1 MSKLKTEATKFTFVG
16 ALNFGLTFVVFTIM
30 LKIIGAN
37 YLISLGTSW
46 VFGML
51 FSYALNFSWVFKQEN
66 KICFDARFLKF
77 LTTGLISITLN
88 MLVLSFLV
96 GHSEIDPFY
105 LQILLIPLVV
115 VFNFTATKYWSLR

>member
-1 MSKLKTEATKFTFVG
+1 MNKLKTEAKKFAFVG
-16 ALNFGLTFVVFTIM
+16 ALNFGLTLIVFTVM
-30 LKIIGAN
+30 LKTFGAN

-46 VFGML
+46 VLGML
-51 FSYALNFSWVFKQEN
+51 FSYVLNFSWVFKPEN
-66 KICFDARFLKF
+66 KIRFDSRFLKF

-88 MLVLSFLV
+88 MFALNYLVEQS
-96 GHSEIDPFY
+96 GIDPFY